1 MIRLNVKGDQFVTRF
16 LVYETNNSK
25 YKLKNVDSPHENDS
39 PCGDSQIKEFFNSIL
54 KINSYKEVLSKLT
67 EQKEKAIPG
76 FYIVFRLN
84 DNQYLFTFT
93 EYRLIL
99 SPGFR

>member
-39 PCGDSQIKEFFNSIL
+39 PCGDSQTKEFL
-54 KINSYKEVLSKLT
+54 DYIN
-67 EQKEKAIPG
+67 
-76 FYIVFRLN
+76 R
-84 DNQYLFTFT
+84 
-93 EYRLIL
+93 R
-99 SPGFR
+99 